1 MWNIDTTQML
11 SRILNRL
18 RTAEPPPLGRW
29 CLKDKSKSD
38 WKIDTANT
46 DHCGTCSY
54 ENAKDSKLTKDE
66 DIAVVSKKGEE
77 DVGGDK

>member
-1 MWNIDTTQML
+1 MWNIHTTQML
-11 SRILNRL
+11 RRILNHL

-29 CLKDKSKSD
+29 CLKDKSKSY

-66 DIAVVSKKGEE
+66 ATALVLKKSDEG
-77 DVGGDK
+77 VGGDK

>member
-1 MWNIDTTQML
+1 MLRGIWNH
-11 SRILNRL
+11 L

-38 WKIDTANT
+38 WKVDTANT

-54 ENAKDSKLTKDE
+54 ENPKALTVKKSETTALMSKRVDE
-66 DIAVVSKKGEE
+66 GLVD
-77 DVGGDK
+77 DK

>member
-1 MWNIDTTQML
+1 ML

-29 CLKDKSKSD
+29 CLKDKSKSY

-54 ENAKDSKLTKDE
+54 ENAKDSKLIKDE
-66 DIAVVSKKGEE
+66 DVAVVSKKGDEG
-77 DVGGDK
+77 VGCDK

>member
-1 MWNIDTTQML
+1 ML
-11 SRILNRL
+11 RRILNHL
-18 RTAEPPPLGRW
+18 STVEPPPLGRW

-54 ENAKDSKLTKDE
+54 ENAKDSKLTKEEASAAVSKRSDE
-66 DIAVVSKKGEE
+66 DLVREK
-77 DVGGDK
+77 

>member
-1 MWNIDTTQML
+1 ML
-11 SRILNRL
+11 RRILNHL
-18 RTAEPPPLGRW
+18 RTAEPPLLGRW

-54 ENAKDSKLTKDE
+54 ENAKAPRLTTDE
-66 DIAVVSKKGEE
+66 TTAPVSKRGDEG
-77 DVGGDK
+77 VGGDK